1 MNFDVI
7 IKKLSKLFQKKIKN
21 RFKFSEDTPLSE
33 SLRTVKVGDD
43 STPLA
48 ISKTGVNIEGNLT
61 VNGSD
66 VQTGT
71 GGGATELNELS
82 DVTYSSGDLTITSL
96 DTIVASGLTLDIG
109 GDIILDAN
117 SGVTKFYLAGD
128 TDDLCT
134 LTVEANGQTTIAT
147 ADSDGTNGNLVLQP
161 DGELVF
167 NVKNGRISFYDSDNL
182 ADNVRFDISADG
194 GLQIST
200 IDNALSGADFQVDA
214 DGDIILDSHNGK
226 FEAKKAGTEFSSAG
240 SAYAGMILGYTCLL
254 NDAADSSYGL
264 TTSYVVAD
272 ATHKIT
278 FTAPPSGNV
287 EIFVSV
293 YLVST
298 TTRQV
303 YFGLSDNA
311 TYNTID
317 VTHEHKVWTGDETDQ
332 ETVNHQWV
340 ITGLTAGS
348 SYTYFL
354 GSKAAQAGRITMYW
368 GGDAADEY
376 APFIMKAT
384 ALPATIY
391 AGT

>member
-134 LTVEANGQTTIAT
+134 LTVEANGQKTIAT
-147 ADSDGTNGNLVLQP
+147 AD
-161 DGELVF
+161 
-167 NVKNGRISFYDSDNL
+167 
-182 ADNVRFDISADG
+182 
-194 GLQIST
+194 
-200 IDNALSGADFQVDA
+200 
-214 DGDIILDSHNGK
+214 
-226 FEAKKAGTEFSSAG
+226 
-240 SAYAGMILGYTCLL
+240 
-254 NDAADSSYGL
+254 
-264 TTSYVVAD
+264 
-272 ATHKIT
+272 
-278 FTAPPSGNV
+278 
-287 EIFVSV
+287 
-293 YLVST
+293 
-298 TTRQV
+298 
-303 YFGLSDNA
+303 
-311 TYNTID
+311 
-317 VTHEHKVWTGDETDQ
+317 
-332 ETVNHQWV
+332 
-340 ITGLTAGS
+340 
-348 SYTYFL
+348 
-354 GSKAAQAGRITMYW
+354 
-368 GGDAADEY
+368 
-376 APFIMKAT
+376 
-384 ALPATIY
+384 
-391 AGT
+391 